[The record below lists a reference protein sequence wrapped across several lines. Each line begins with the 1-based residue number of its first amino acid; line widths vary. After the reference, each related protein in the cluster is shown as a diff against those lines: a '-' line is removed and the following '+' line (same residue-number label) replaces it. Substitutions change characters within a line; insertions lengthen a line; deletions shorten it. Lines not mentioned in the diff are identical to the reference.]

1 MAYSVKEIFYSLQGE
16 GTNVGRPSVFV
27 RFAGCNL
34 WNGKAEDR
42 ANGKGS
48 CSAWCDTDF
57 VGVDGIRGGVYQS
70 CHALVSEVLR
80 IWPAHAVHPFVVCTG
95 GEPLLQL
102 DEALIAAFHAANCE
116 VALETNG
123 TKQRSEERRVGKECR

>member
-16 GTNVGRPSVFV
+16 GANVGRPSVFV

-34 WNGKAEDR
+34 WSGKTEDR
-42 ANGKGS
+42 TTGKGS

-57 VGVDGIRGGVYQS
+57 VGVDGVGGGLYGD
-70 CHALVSEVLR
+70 CMALVSEVLHR
-80 IWPAHAVHPFVVCTG
+80 WPDRAIRPFIVCTG

-102 DEALIAAFHAANCE
+102 YEA
-116 VALETNG
+116 
-123 TKQRSEERRVGKECR
+123 